1 MQLCGINHKKT
12 IMKKFKKTFGTISA
26 LLVLSVTLF
35 NACKPVREFRS
46 QTVYKGKND
55 FNWQQPLMDASKK
68 NVFIVA
74 DNDGTE
80 LFDMMAPFY
89 LFNETGKA
97 NVYII
102 AKNKYPVNVKK
113 GLSLLPQITF
123 AEADSLKMQADVI
136 VIPALIGAMQKNQ
149 QDSIVINWIKDHHT
163 NTTKILTVCDGAIT
177 AAATGLYDGKFLTTH
192 ASDYPIVKVPYTKPI
207 WVQNISVT
215 QSGNLF
221 STAGVSNATE
231 GSLTVINELFG
242 RETMQSVA
250 ANIYYPH
257 ADIKTEHQSIAVSGS
272 TRTAILKK
280 VMFKKNKD
288 VGVLLQEGMSEFDL
302 AAVLDTYNRS
312 FPSSCKT
319 YSTTGKTITTKYGL
333 TLIPTGDTQN
343 NNVDEL
349 HVLMPETFS
358 KNHQVFF
365 KNAQYI
371 KYDRQQA
378 QYIIDICLKK
388 IAQQYGSSF
397 VNVTKLLLDYN

>member
-1 MQLCGINHKKT
+1 
-12 IMKKFKKTFGTISA
+12 MKKFKKTFIVVAT
-26 LLVLSVTLF
+26 LLLLCITLF

-46 QTVYKGKND
+46 NTIYKGDNN
-55 FNWQQPLMDASKK
+55 FNWQQPAMDTMKK

-113 GLSLLPQITF
+113 GLFALPQITF
-123 AEADSLKMQADVI
+123 AEADSLMLKADVI
-136 VIPALIGAMQKNQ
+136 VIPAQIAAMQKNQ
-149 QDSIVINWIKDHHT
+149 QDSIVIKWIKDHYIT
-163 NTTKILTVCDGAIT
+163 STKILSVCDGSIT
-177 AAATGLYDGKFLTTH
+177 AAATGIYDGKLLTTH
-192 ASDYPIVKVPYTKPI
+192 ASDYPVVKVPYTKPI

-242 RETMQSVA
+242 RETMQRVA
-250 ANIYYPH
+250 ANIHYPH
-257 ADIKTEHQSIAVSGS
+257 AEIKTVHQSIAVSGS
-272 TRTAILKK
+272 TKATILKK
-280 VMFKKNKD
+280 VIFKKNKD
-288 VGVLLQEGMSEFDL
+288 VGVLLQDSISEFDL
-302 AAVLDTYNRS
+302 AGVLDTYNRS

-319 YSTTGKTITTKYGL
+319 YSTSGETITTKYGL
-333 TLIPTGDTQN
+333 TLIPTGDAHKN
-343 NNVDEL
+343 KVDEL

-358 KNHQVFF
+358 KKDEIFF

-371 KYDRQQA
+371 KYDQEQK
-378 QYIIDICLKK
+378 QYIIDVCLKR
-388 IAQQYGSSF
+388 ISQQYGSSF
-397 VNVTKLLLDYN
+397 ENVTKLLLDYN

>member
-1 MQLCGINHKKT
+1 
-12 IMKKFKKTFGTISA
+12 
-26 LLVLSVTLF
+26 
-35 NACKPVREFRS
+35 
-46 QTVYKGKND
+46 
-55 FNWQQPLMDASKK
+55 
-68 NVFIVA
+68 VFIVA

-113 GLSLLPQITF
+113 GLFLLPQITF
-123 AEADSLKMQADVI
+123 SEADSLKMQADVI
-136 VIPALIGAMQKNQ
+136 VIPAQIGAMQKNQ
-149 QDSIVINWIKDHHT
+149 QDSIVISWIKDHYT
-163 NTTKILTVCDGAIT
+163 STTKILSVCDGSIT
-177 AAATGLYDGKFLTTH
+177 AAATGIYDGKLLTTH
-192 ASDYPIVKVPYTKPI
+192 ASDYAMVKVPYTKPI

-231 GSLTVINELFG
+231 GSLTVIAELFG
-242 RETMQSVA
+242 KETMQSVA

-257 ADIKTEHQSIAVSGS
+257 ADVKTEHQSIAVSGS
-272 TRTAILKK
+272 TKTTILKK

-288 VGVLLQEGMSEFDL
+288 VGVLLQDGMSEFDL
-302 AAVLDTYNRS
+302 AGVLDTYNRS

-319 YSTTGKTITTKYGL
+319 FITSGETIKTKYGL
-333 TLIPTGDTQN
+333 TLIATGDVHK

-349 HVLMPETFS
+349 HVLMPGTFS
-358 KNHQVFF
+358 KNAEVFF
-365 KNAQYI
+365 KKAQYI
-371 KYDRQQA
+371 KYDHQQE
-378 QYIIDICLKK
+378 QYIIDVCLKR

-397 VNVTKLLLDYN
+397 ENVTRLLLDYN

>member
-1 MQLCGINHKKT
+1 MKNFRKTLTPISTLSLLC
-12 IMKKFKKTFGTISA
+12 
-26 LLVLSVTLF
+26 LTLF
-35 NACKPVREFRS
+35 NACQPVKEFRN
-46 QTVYKGKND
+46 QTIYKGNND
-55 FNWQQPLMDASKK
+55 FTWQQPAIDTSKK

-97 NVYII
+97 NVYVI

-113 GLSLLPQITF
+113 GLFLLPQITF
-123 AEADSLKMQADVI
+123 SEADSLMLKADVI
-136 VIPALIGAMQKNQ
+136 VIPAQIGAMQKNQ
-149 QDSIVINWIKDHHT
+149 QDSIVINWIKDHYT
-163 NTTKILTVCDGAIT
+163 GTTKILSICDGAVT
-177 AAATGLYDGKFLTTH
+177 AAATGIYDGKLLTTH

-207 WVQNISVT
+207 WVQNVSVT

-242 RETMQSVA
+242 KETMQSVA
-250 ANIYYPH
+250 AHIYYPH
-257 ADIKTEHQSIAVSGS
+257 PYIKTDHQSIAVSGS
-272 TRTAILKK
+272 TKATILRK

-288 VGVLLQEGMSEFDL
+288 VGVLLQDGMSEFDL
-302 AAVLDTYNRS
+302 AGVLDTYNRS

-319 YSTTGKTITTKYGL
+319 YITSGATIKTKHGL
-333 TLIPTGDTQN
+333 TLMATGDEHK

-358 KNHQVFF
+358 QNDEAFF
-365 KNAQYI
+365 RNAQYI
-371 KYDRQQA
+371 IYGGEQK
-378 QYIIDICLKK
+378 QYIIDVCLKR
-388 IAQQYGSSF
+388 ISQQYGSNF
-397 VNVTKLLLDYN
+397 ENVTKLLLDYN

>member
-1 MQLCGINHKKT
+1 
-12 IMKKFKKTFGTISA
+12 MKKIKTTFGTIFM
-26 LLVLSVTLF
+26 LLLLCLALF
-35 NACKPVREFRS
+35 NACKPVSEFKS
-46 QTVYKGKND
+46 QTVYKGHND
-55 FNWQQPLMDASKK
+55 FNWQQPAMDTSKK
-68 NVFIVA
+68 NVFIIA

-113 GLSLLPQITF
+113 GLFLLPQMTF
-123 AEADSLKMQADVI
+123 AEADSLALNADVI
-136 VIPALIGAMQKNQ
+136 VIPAQIGAMQKNR
-149 QDSIVINWIKDHHT
+149 QDSIVISWIKGHYT
-163 NTTKILTVCDGAIT
+163 NTTKILSVCDGSIT
-177 AAATGLYDGKFLTTH
+177 AAATGLYDGKLLTTH
-192 ASDYPIVKVPYTKPI
+192 ASDYPMVKVPYTKPI

-231 GSLTVINELFG
+231 GSLTVIAELFG
-242 RETMQSVA
+242 KETMQSVA

-257 ADIKTEHQSIAVSGS
+257 ADVKTEHQSIAVSGS
-272 TRTAILKK
+272 TKTTILKK

-288 VGVLLQEGMSEFDL
+288 VGVLLQDGMSEFDL
-302 AAVLDTYNRS
+302 AGVLDTYNRS

-319 YSTTGKTITTKYGL
+319 FITSGETIKTKYGL
-333 TLIPTGDTQN
+333 TLIATGDVHK

-349 HVLMPETFS
+349 HVLMPGTFS
-358 KNHQVFF
+358 KNAEVFF
-365 KNAQYI
+365 KKAQYI
-371 KYDRQQA
+371 KYDHQQE
-378 QYIIDICLKK
+378 QYIIDVCLKR

-397 VNVTKLLLDYN
+397 ENVTKLLLDYN

>member
-1 MQLCGINHKKT
+1 
-12 IMKKFKKTFGTISA
+12 MKKLKKTFIAISP
-26 LLVLSVTLF
+26 LLLLCPIFF
-35 NACKPVREFRS
+35 NACRAVSEFKS
-46 QTVYKGKND
+46 QTVYNGNND
-55 FNWQQPLMDASKK
+55 FNWQQPVMDASKK
-68 NVFIVA
+68 NVFIIA

-113 GLSLLPQITF
+113 GLFLLPQITF

-136 VIPALIGAMQKNQ
+136 VIPAQIAAMQKNQ
-149 QDSIVINWIKDHHT
+149 QDSTVINWIKDHYT
-163 NTTKILTVCDGAIT
+163 NTNKILAVCDGSIT
-177 AAATGLYDGKFLTTH
+177 AAATGIYDGKLLTTH
-192 ASDYPIVKVPYTKPI
+192 ASDYPTVKVPYTKPL
-207 WVQNISVT
+207 WVQNVSVT

-231 GSLTVINELFG
+231 GSLTVIKELFG
-242 RETMQSVA
+242 KETMQMVA

-257 ADIKTEHQSIAVSGS
+257 ADIKTAHQSIAVSGS
-272 TRTAILKK
+272 TKATIIKK
-280 VMFKKNKD
+280 IMFRSNED
-288 VGVLLQEGMSEFDL
+288 VGVLLQNGMSEFDL

-312 FPSSCKT
+312 FPASCKT
-319 YSTTGKTITTKYGL
+319 YITSGETIKTKYGL
-333 TLIPTGDTQN
+333 TLMATGDVQN
-343 NNVDEL
+343 NDVDEL

-358 KNHQVFF
+358 KNDEIVF

-371 KYDRQQA
+371 KYDQHEK
-378 QYIIDICLKK
+378 QYIIDVCLKR

-397 VNVTKLLLDYN
+397 ANATKLLLDYN